1 MTPSHPPNPSAPRR
15 AVPRASFSVA
25 RLPATY
31 PPVSKLS
38 RQLGAGGWKRGTLQS
53 PSSLRPCWDVILS
66 ILRDTELFD
75 AEKLYLWVLGDESD
89 GDGVI
94 SLPRGPRVHII
105 GQAPPP

>member
-1 MTPSHPPNPSAPRR
+1 
-15 AVPRASFSVA
+15 
-25 RLPATY
+25 
-31 PPVSKLS
+31 
-38 RQLGAGGWKRGTLQS
+38 
-53 PSSLRPCWDVILS
+53 LS

-105 GQAPPP
+105 GQAPGHQPP